1 MIDFMWQVLLNIVYK
16 YTPELTVRM
25 LSSSLWR
32 NIKVMGH
39 LQKNPISPTISYP
52 DLGCRDPSGLPKL
65 SLSRTSPNSP
75 AWERRMDSLVIHGP
89 RWWLN
94 QAIWKLLVKLG
105 IFPKLAVTMQ
115 NYLKPPEFFS
125 CFLWTLAQAEVGNS
139 ICKLNENSL
148 QGNVMYMM
156 GCFKHTM

>member
-1 MIDFMWQVLLNIVYK
+1 MIDFMWQVLLNIVHKYK
-16 YTPELTVRM
+16 PKLIVRM
-25 LSSSLWR
+25 FSSYLWR

-94 QAIWKLLVKLG
+94 QAIWKLFVKLG
-105 IFPKLAVTMQ
+105 IFPKFPGDNAKLFETTRVFHVFSLGHLPK
-115 NYLKPPEFFS
+115 LKWEIQFVS
-125 CFLWTLAQAEVGNS
+125 WMRIRCRG
-139 ICKLNENSL
+139 
-148 QGNVMYMM
+148 M
-156 GCFKHTM
+156 